1 MESNTSS
8 SPVLLRPAV
17 VADVAAL
24 AAADVAAL
32 LVVDAVVEQA
42 QAPPQQVDKPRQP
55 SHKYQHRKQ
64 QAGKR
69 RRHKHQQGRGRHTF

>member
-1 MESNTSS
+1 
-8 SPVLLRPAV
+8 VLLRPAV

-32 LVVDAVVEQA
+32 LVVGAVVEQA

-55 SHKYQHRKQ
+55 SHRHQHRKQ
-64 QAGKR
+64 QAGK
-69 RRHKHQQGRGRHTF
+69 HQQGRGQHTC